1 MVVSSRDFFRPV
13 LGEPGIVTALTVTKI
28 ERGTSDYW
36 RASAALFLAA
46 FSVFAAVYSVQPL
59 LPVFAVEFG
68 LDAATSSVS
77 LSATTATLAL
87 SLVLV
92 GWLGNRFNRKSLM
105 LATMLASAALVL
117 AVPMSGNWTTLV
129 GVRALLGIA
138 VCGVPAIAMVY
149 LAEEI
154 SNAALGLGMGLFV
167 GGSALGGMSGR
178 LMVGYLAEVIGWRSA
193 LTALGVLI
201 LFNALAFL
209 LLLPAP
215 RTPRARTLNLR
226 ELGGNFATVFSDK
239 ALPLLFLCSFLMM
252 GGFVAIYN
260 YVGFRLLEAPYNLD
274 QGQIALVFVVY
285 LVGTLGSAWM
295 GSLAGRL
302 GRRRVFWPLIVVML
316 AGLAM
321 TLMSALGAIVLGM
334 AIVTFAFF
342 GAHSIAS
349 AWVARRAQDAR
360 AQGSAIYLLAY
371 YAGSSVIGTLGGYGW
386 GHWGWPGVVG
396 FSAVAFGIA
405 LALACRLYVLPPLLV
420 TVD

>member
-1 MVVSSRDFFRPV
+1 M
-13 LGEPGIVTALTVTKI
+13 KI

-59 LPVFAVEFG
+59 LPIFAVEFG
-68 LDAATSSVS
+68 LDAAASSVS

-92 GWLGNRFNRKSLM
+92 GWLGNRFNRKTLMLTTM
-105 LATMLASAALVL
+105 LATAVLVL
-117 AVPMSGNWTTLV
+117 AVPASGDWTSLV
-129 GVRALLGIA
+129 LVRALLGIA

-149 LAEEI
+149 LAEEM

-178 LMVGYLAEVIGWRSA
+178 LMVGYLAQVMGWRAA
-193 LTALGVLI
+193 LLALGALI
-201 LFNALAFL
+201 LINALLFL
-209 LLLPAP
+209 WLLPAP
-215 RTPRARTLNLR
+215 KTPRAQTLSLPQLGANLR
-226 ELGGNFATVFSDK
+226 IVLSDK

-260 YVGFRLLEAPYNLD
+260 YVGFRLLAPPYSLD
-274 QGQIALVFVVY
+274 HGQIALVFVVY

-295 GSLAGRL
+295 GALAGRL
-302 GRRRVFWPLIVVML
+302 GRRKVFWPLIVVML
-316 AGLAM
+316 GGLAL
-321 TLMSALGAIVLGM
+321 TLLSSLWTIVLGM
-334 AIVTFAFF
+334 AIMTFAFF

-349 AWVARRAQDAR
+349 AWVARRSQDAR

-371 YAGSSVIGTLGGYGW
+371 YAGSSVLGTLGGYGW

-396 FSAVAFGIA
+396 FSGAAFTIA
-405 LALACRLYVLPPLLV
+405 LLLACRLYMLPPLV
-420 TVD
+420 ITTD

>member
-1 MVVSSRDFFRPV
+1 LHRILLDGS
-13 LGEPGIVTALTVTKI
+13 GIGIALARVKI
-28 ERGTSDYW
+28 ERGSPDYW

-87 SLVLV
+87 SLVLI
-92 GWLGNRFNRKSLM
+92 GWLGNRFNRKRLMLTTM
-105 LATMLASAALVL
+105 LATAVLVL
-117 AVPMSGNWTTLV
+117 AVPASVDWTSLV
-129 GVRALLGIA
+129 TARALLGIA

-149 LAEEI
+149 LAEEM
-154 SNAALGLGMGLFV
+154 SNSALGLGMGLFV

-178 LMVGYLAEVIGWRSA
+178 LMVGYLSEMIGWRAA

-201 LFNALAFL
+201 LINALVFL

-215 RTPRARTLNLR
+215 KTPRATTLSVR
-226 ELGGNFATVFSDK
+226 QLGANFASVFSDK

-260 YVGFRLLEAPYNLD
+260 YVGFRLLAPPYNLD
-274 QGQIALVFVVY
+274 HGQIALVFVVY

-302 GRRRVFWPLIVVML
+302 GRRKVFWPLIVVML
-316 AGLAM
+316 TGLAI
-321 TLMSALGAIVLGM
+321 TLMSSLWAIVAGM
-334 AIVTFAFF
+334 AIMTFSFF

-349 AWVARRAQDAR
+349 AWVARRSQDAR

-386 GHWGWPGVVG
+386 SHWGWPGVVG
-396 FSAVAFGIA
+396 FSAITFTIA
-405 LALACRLYVLPPLLV
+405 LLLAWRLYILPPLNLP
-420 TVD
+420 VD